1 MHKSITVAVSALAA
15 SAAALPRT
23 NTADLKFRQQEPLG
37 YWPATDFRE
46 ACSPGGCISSF
57 ELTAPEGYYGNAPG
71 FNVHCHPIFIQQQ
84 WTDCDPVGEQKVGSR
99 VQAMWTE
106 ASEREHLKIS
116 VSHAWT
122 EEPTTA
128 YNASGAIEVGPGVS
142 SFEVPIL
149 LITGIA

>member
-23 NTADLKFRQQEPLG
+23 NTAGIKFRQQEPLG
-37 YWPATDFRE
+37 YWPATHFRE

-57 ELTAPEGYYGNAPG
+57 ELTAPEGYHGNAPG
-71 FNVHCHPIFIQQQ
+71 FNVHCHP
-84 WTDCDPVGEQKVGSR
+84 KVGSR
-99 VQAMWTE
+99 VQAIWTE
-106 ASEREHLKIS
+106 ASEREHLNIS
-116 VSHAWT
+116 VSHTWT
-122 EEPTTA
+122 EPTTA

-149 LITGIA
+149 RITGIA

>member
-1 MHKSITVAVSALAA
+1 MHKSIIIAVSALAA

-46 ACSPGGCISSF
+46 ACTPGGCMSSF

-71 FNVHCHPIFIQQQ
+71 FNVHCHSVSIPQP
-84 WTDCDPVGEQKVGSR
+84 WTDCDPVGEQKVGST

-106 ASEREHLKIS
+106 VSEREHKIF
-116 VSHAWT
+116 VSHTWT
-122 EEPTTA
+122 EEPTAA
-128 YNASGAIEVGPGVS
+128 YNASGAIEVGPGAS

-149 LITGIA
+149 SITGIA